1 MTKAEPGAGAAR
13 EIEVKLA
20 VPPDA
25 LDRLAEAPVLAGR
38 TLRPARRRRLVSVY
52 FDTADGR
59 LRRRGVALR
68 VRRIGGRRI
77 QTLKGPSRRTGVAAD
92 RVELELPIAGDT
104 PDLAAFEGSAAHE
117 LTGLVLPGELVP
129 IFTTRIQRT
138 ELEVGW
144 PSPEQREAVVLVALD
159 RGRIE
164 ADGRQEEIAELELEL
179 ERGPTRALAALIEEL
194 RPLAPLAFEP
204 RDKASRGF
212 SLALGEAP
220 PARKAGR
227 LVLGAEESV
236 GDAFRRIGL
245 ACLGHALTNL
255 APAADGRDPEG
266 VHQLRV
272 ALRRMRSAL
281 SLFRPALSEA
291 DRELL
296 NGELRWLLGEL
307 GPARDRDVLAGE
319 LVAAIDGIEGFEA
332 ERAAL
337 RALLAEGR
345 PALYARVREA
355 LASRRAADLWL
366 DLSAWLE
373 LGRFREAASEEA
385 RALLDGPLPPFAA
398 ERLERRWRRVKKLG
412 RRFDRLDAA
421 GRHELRIALKKLR
434 YGIEFLGSLWPEGEV
449 RKLASGAAELQDRL
463 GHLNDVAVAQGL
475 AREVLAAA
483 AGDARLAPAAL
494 ALGAV
499 IGWHARSARRLLR
512 EACERLDELL
522 EVGPFW
528 REAP

>member
-1 MTKAEPGAGAAR
+1 MTKAEPGAAPAR

-25 LDRLAEAPVLAGR
+25 LDRLAEAPALVAR
-38 TLRPARRRRLVSVY
+38 ALRPARRRRLVSVY
-52 FDTADGR
+52 FDTGDGR

-68 VRRIGGRRI
+68 IRRIGGRRV
-77 QTLKGPSRRTGVAAD
+77 QTLKGPSRTTSAAAD
-92 RVELELPIAGDT
+92 RVELEVPIAGDI
-104 PDLAAFEGSAAHE
+104 PDLAAFKGPAARE
-117 LTGLVLPGELVP
+117 LVGVVLPGELVP
-129 IFTTRIQRT
+129 VFATRIVRT
-138 ELEVGW
+138 ELAVGW
-144 PSPEQREAVVLVALD
+144 PSPEQCEAVVLVALD

-164 ADGRQEEIAELELEL
+164 ADGRHEPIAELELEL
-179 ERGPTRALAALIEEL
+179 ERGPPRALAALVEEL
-194 RPLAPLAFEP
+194 RPLAPLSIEP

-212 SLALGEAP
+212 ELALGEPP

-227 LVLGAEESV
+227 LLLEAEASV

-245 ACLGHALTNL
+245 SCLGHALANQ
-255 APAADGRDPEG
+255 AAAADGRDPEG

-281 SLFRPALSEA
+281 SLFRPALPEA
-291 DRELL
+291 ERERL
-296 NGELRWLLGEL
+296 NGELRWLLGAL

-319 LVAAIDGIEGFEA
+319 LVAAIDGIEGLEA

-373 LGRFREAASEEA
+373 LGRFRESGSEEA

-412 RRFDRLDAA
+412 RRFDRLEAA

-434 YGIEFLGSLWPEGEV
+434 YGIEFLGSLWPEAEV
-449 RKLASGAAELQDRL
+449 RRLAGGAAELQDRL

-475 AREVLAAA
+475 ARELLAAA

-499 IGWHARSARRLLR
+499 IGWHARAGRRLLR
-512 EACERLDELL
+512 EARELLDELF
-522 EVGPFW
+522 EVEPFW
-528 REAP
+528 REAR